1 MVWYGMVRCFDT
13 QRIPLDCFMCW
24 FNTQFQA
31 GVTNKRLEASTLGFL
46 LGKNIRARIFFSFP
60 QSCRMTASQILDSKT
75 DGRRFMKMWF
85 QTIDF
90 FLNGLTLPNSSS
102 HYSPR
107 FSSPPTF
114 RAVWWGIG
122 WYLTDMSRHAS
133 TLRFSNAS
141 REVWMSI
148 RPLTNSTCSPP
159 QTKWS
164 FRLDTDCQALLLW
177 DGGSYLSKE
186 NVTNDTSGNA
196 LNSMEPYLAVGE
208 GNHILYTELGPC
220 SATRR
225 ISRGLH
231 KVPELSRCCL
241 PRRMKP
247 STPPWRWMRWSR
259 WSPRRPAWS
268 REVGFHRWPCFK
280 SRAKILQ
287 EENLIKSK

>member
-148 RPLTNSTCSPP
+148 RPLINSTMQSSPN
-159 QTKWS
+159 KMVISAWHGLS
-164 FRLDTDCQALLLW
+164 SSALVRWRIIFVEGKRHKRHEWKRIEFNGTLP
-177 DGGSYLSKE
+177 GSWRRES
-186 NVTNDTSGNA
+186 
-196 LNSMEPYLAVGE
+196 
-208 GNHILYTELGPC
+208 YT
-220 SATRR
+220 
-225 ISRGLH
+225 LH
-231 KVPELSRCCL
+231 WTWPVLCHAQDFQR
-241 PRRMKP
+241 P
-247 STPPWRWMRWSR
+247 S
-259 WSPRRPAWS
+259 
-268 REVGFHRWPCFK
+268 
-280 SRAKILQ
+280 
-287 EENLIKSK
+287 